1 MCFYKKGLE
10 LNMDIKNLL
19 PIGSVII
26 RNFDGEL
33 RKLMI
38 ITHNIKGS
46 NGKMYQYGACGY
58 PEGMLNSKIFM
69 FNNSRIGKILYKNKT
84 LKEG

>member
-1 MCFYKKGLE
+1 
-10 LNMDIKNLL
+10 
-19 PIGSVII
+19 
-26 RNFDGEL
+26 
-33 RKLMI
+33 MI